1 MKKINILVLV
11 LLTSV
16 LSFSQVGINTSNP
29 DNSSILDIESSDK
42 GVLFPRMTS
51 VERDAIANPAN
62 GLIIFNT
69 DENKLQF
76 NIGISTAPIWTSVN
90 NNPSVSTDAGNQLT
104 SGSDNG
110 VYLGR
115 TTHFGKF
122 RITGTGNVTISGLPF
137 EPSQVK
143 FTAYPNVETYD
154 LNNDN
159 QVGNNTGTL
168 ANTFGSMTG
177 IATNYSGVISEQLIF
192 VGGSG
197 SSINNISRFASSSHC
212 IGVRYTNNNGNNL
225 GITSASIVS
234 FNADGFTIN
243 VDRHADNLVVIFEAY
258 K

>member
-29 DNSSILDIESSDK
+29 DQSAILDIESSDK

-51 VERDAIANPAN
+51 AERDAIANPAN

-69 DENKLQF
+69 DDNKLQF
-76 NIGISTAPIWTSVN
+76 NIGTSTAPIWTSVN

-122 RITGTGNVTISGLPF
+122 RITGTGNIAISGLPF
-137 EPSQVK
+137 KPSQVK
-143 FTAYPNVETYD
+143 FTAHANVEIYNLDSDNGTN
-154 LNNDN
+154 NNDSGISN
-159 QVGNNTGTL
+159 
-168 ANTFGSMTG
+168 AFGSMNG
-177 IATNYSGVISEQLIF
+177 YATNYNNIIDQQMIY

-197 SSINNISRFASSSHC
+197 NSINDISRFSSSSHC
-212 IGVRYTNNNGNNL
+212 IGIRYSNQNGNSL

-234 FNADGFTIN
+234 FDNDGFTIN